1 MNQSKVFKVLLL
13 AATLLLAGCTGDAEE
28 EDEEESAP
36 PDDSPQLSTYSF
48 EGSDSAQDTS
58 ANGGDELLHV
68 VMNQGDSIGWAAVK
82 VTISVDDEA
91 PVTCEAQDSSAPCTY
106 DPDNDQSWS
115 VGESITI
122 SEGQNDLCSEGCN
135 IAVTITNTQESKV
148 LDSFEVYAN

>member
-1 MNQSKVFKVLLL
+1 MNGSKILKVFLL
-13 AATLLLAGCTGDAEE
+13 AATLLLAGCTGEAEE
-28 EDEEESAP
+28 EEETA
-36 PDDSPQLSTYSF
+36 SPNDGPELTYSF
-48 EGSDSAQDTS
+48 EGSDTTQDNS

-122 SEGQNDLCSEGCN
+122 SEGQNDICSEGCN

-148 LDSFEVYAN
+148 LDSFEVYVN

>member
-1 MNQSKVFKVLLL
+1 MNRSKIFKVFLL
-13 AATLLLAGCTGDAEE
+13 AATLLLAGCTGEAEE
-28 EDEEESAP
+28 EEETVP
-36 PDDSPQLSTYSF
+36 PNDGPELTYSF
-48 EGSDSAQDTS
+48 EGSDTTQDNS

-122 SEGQNDLCSEGCN
+122 SEGQNNICSEGCN

-148 LDSFEVYAN
+148 LDSFEVYVN

>member
-1 MNQSKVFKVLLL
+1 MNRSKIFKVFLL
-13 AATLLLAGCTGDAEE
+13 AATLLLAGCTGEAEE
-28 EDEEESAP
+28 GD
-36 PDDSPQLSTYSF
+36 DDSASPNDGPELTYSF
-48 EGSDSAQDTS
+48 EGSDTTQDNS

-122 SEGQNDLCSEGCN
+122 SEGQNDICSEGCN
-135 IAVTITNTQESKV
+135 IAVVITNTQESKV
-148 LDSFEVYAN
+148 LDSFEVYVN

>member
-1 MNQSKVFKVLLL
+1 MNKSKIFKVLLL

-28 EDEEESAP
+28 EEEEELAP
-36 PDDSPQLSTYSF
+36 SDDSPQLSTYSF
-48 EGSDSAQDTS
+48 EGSDTTQDNS

-122 SEGQNDLCSEGCN
+122 SEGQNDICSEGCN

-148 LDSFEVYAN
+148 LDSFEVYVN